1 MKSNFSLKS
10 VLVAGAVASVAA
22 LVSVDAVFAC
32 GYMKGKGAQDTPSF
46 QNAPSAQDAT
56 NTNVV
61 NTGLN
66 AGAAKVG
73 NSGSSFNWTLLGI
86 GGAIAAGL
94 AGTGL
99 YLKYHGSQ
107 KPEADLIA
115 IPSEFPIPVAP
126 PATAEEVTEE
136 TLI

>member
-10 VLVAGAVASVAA
+10 VLVAGVVASVAVI
-22 LVSVDAVFAC
+22 VSVDAVFAC
-32 GYMKGKGAQDTPSF
+32 GYMKGKGAQDTSSF

-73 NSGSSFNWTLLGI
+73 NSSSSFNWTLLGI

-107 KPEADLIA
+107 KPEAVA